1 MILGL
6 LLITRPCAIF
16 GSDYEPI
23 LNKPVSTSTVHPYML
38 PDDIK
43 TGGDASNLISRN
55 ALNKDKAI
63 HVNTTICL
71 NVEPISLIGYFNA
84 EPKPSTSGNNHSFTP
99 TERLFGYIACA
110 AVPLLSALISIVT
123 RQCNNND
130 VPICILMF
138 WFGIGAGVVTIIGKL
153 MWLNIRWVLLS
164 KKFAMGFWRNS
175 IYICFVYSWSNIRPT
190 WFVRCQQVRNAGHA
204 RNSSFGNEWC
214 CKLHVCIEVSIC
226 FWNWD

>member
-1 MILGL
+1 MSFAHFFSFGGYRGLISIMMILGL

-23 LNKPVSTSTVHPYML
+23 LNKPVSTSTVL
-38 PDDIK
+38 PDVLPDHIEP
-43 TGGDASNLISRN
+43 GGNASNLISRN
-55 ALNKDKAI
+55 VSNKYEAI
-63 HVNTTICL
+63 QVNTTICL

-84 EPKPSTSGNNHSFTP
+84 EPKPSTSENNHYFTP
-99 TERLFGYIACA
+99 TERMFGYIACA

-153 MWLNIRWVLLS
+153 MLLNI
-164 KKFAMGFWRNS
+164 
-175 IYICFVYSWSNIRPT
+175 T
-190 WFVRCQQVRNAGHA
+190 
-204 RNSSFGNEWC
+204 
-214 CKLHVCIEVSIC
+214 
-226 FWNWD
+226 

>member
-1 MILGL
+1 MFFSFGGYRGLISIIMILGL

-84 EPKPSTSGNNHSFTP
+84 EPKPSTSENNHYFTP
-99 TERLFGYIACA
+99 TERMFGYIACA

-138 WFGIGAGVVTIIGKL
+138 WFGIGAGFVTITGKL
-153 MWLNIRWVLLS
+153 MWMSIR
-164 KKFAMGFWRNS
+164 
-175 IYICFVYSWSNIRPT
+175 
-190 WFVRCQQVRNAGHA
+190 
-204 RNSSFGNEWC
+204 
-214 CKLHVCIEVSIC
+214 
-226 FWNWD
+226 